1 MSQSSARRVD
11 DVSFDAARFEIQP
24 VAPEPY
30 DHLLELYE
38 DDVALIDA
46 LEQFA
51 ASGLEAGDGV
61 VVIAREEHLRSLH
74 FRLGRRDT
82 FLEELQREQYLPVD
96 AEKLLGEFM
105 DDGWPDSA
113 RFHAVVHDLLARA
126 RGQGRNIR
134 AFGEMVALLWERGEE
149 AAVVRLEQLWERL
162 RRSEGF
168 VLLCA
173 YPAAGFA
180 AGNPH
185 AADEVRD
192 THTRL
197 RAL

>member
-1 MSQSSARRVD
+1 MSQSSALSVD
-11 DVSFDAARFEIQP
+11 EISFDAAL
-24 VAPEPY
+24 VAPDPC

-38 DDVALIDA
+38 DDAALVDA

-51 ASGLEAGDGV
+51 ASGLGAGDGV
-61 VVIAREEHLRSLH
+61 VVIAREEHLRALQ
-74 FRLGRRDT
+74 FRLGTRDT

-113 RFHAVVHDLLARA
+113 RFHAVVHDLLSRA

-134 AFGEMVALLWERGEE
+134 AFGEMVAVLWERGEE
-149 AAVVRLEQLWERL
+149 AAVVRLEQLWQRL
-162 RRSEGF
+162 CRSEGF

-185 AADEVRD
+185 AAREVRD

>member
-1 MSQSSARRVD
+1 MSQSSAARVD
-11 DVSFDAARFEIQP
+11 DVPFDAAL
-24 VAPEPY
+24 VAPDPC

-51 ASGLEAGDGV
+51 ASGLDAGDGV

-74 FRLGRRDT
+74 FRLGRRET
-82 FLEELQREQYLPVD
+82 FLKDVEREQYIPVD

-149 AAVVRLEQLWERL
+149 AAVVRLEQLWQRL
-162 RRSEGF
+162 CRSEGF

-192 THTRL
+192 AHTRL